1 MKIEVNPTDLV
12 QSAGVIDQLAG
23 NYSQI
28 YNALYSDV
36 SALQAG
42 WKGKDNQAFTDQIAG
57 FRDDFEK
64 MQKLMNEYAVFLRD
78 AANRYQTTQDNVAS
92 AARRLT
98 N

>member
-1 MKIEVNPTDLV
+1 MKIVVNPQDLL
-12 QSAGVIDQLAG
+12 QSAGAIEQLVG

-36 SALQAG
+36 SAMQSG
-42 WKGKDNQAFTDQIAG
+42 WKGKDNIAYTNQING

-64 MQKLMNEYAVFLRD
+64 MQKLMKEYAVFLRD
-78 AANRYQTTQDNVAS
+78 AANRYQSTQDAIES
-92 AARRLT
+92 AAKNLT